1 MQGPHPPQ
9 KKTAQKTKFGQKKK
23 KKTIEKKKNFFGE
36 KKKKKKKQL
45 GNQWIF
51 LGAI

>member
-23 KKTIEKKKNFFGE
+23 KKKTIGQSMDFFGGNL
-36 KKKKKKKQL
+36 KVL
-45 GNQWIF
+45 GNP
-51 LGAI
+51 

>member
-23 KKTIEKKKNFFGE
+23 KKNNWAINGFFWGQSE
-36 KKKKKKKQL
+36 SFGQPVK
-45 GNQWIF
+45 
-51 LGAI
+51 